1 MASPVNTYQRELRVL
16 CTAPPALRR
25 ALLASAEPG
34 LISCICDCAHNT
46 LKGNVELTHVQ
57 KKKLSRHKRIL
68 RALAKP
74 GETWKKKRAT
84 LVQKGGAILPLLV
97 GPILSAIL
105 SSLIR

>member
-1 MASPVNTYQRELRVL
+1 MASPVSTYQRELRVL
-16 CTAPPALRR
+16 CTAPPPLRKT
-25 ALLASAEPG
+25 LLASAEPG
-34 LISCICDCAHNT
+34 LISCICECAHNT
-46 LKGNVELTHVQ
+46 LKGNVVLTHIQ